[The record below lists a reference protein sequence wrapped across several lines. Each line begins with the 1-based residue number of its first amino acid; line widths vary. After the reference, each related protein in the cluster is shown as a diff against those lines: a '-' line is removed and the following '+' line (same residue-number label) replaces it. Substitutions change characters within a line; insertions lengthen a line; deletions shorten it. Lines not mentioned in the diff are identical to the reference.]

1 MSCLS
6 SRVSHGICIS
16 DQCQTSCCQKNSAF
30 SCQPLKQC
38 AELLDNFILPDAFNV
53 YCTTFIDF
61 KNLGIQ
67 IGFFN
72 IITQIIGNIGNNI
85 DTVISFLDGSPFP
98 NKHCKLS
105 FEVINVTENCTSH
118 LFVIENKIILSG
130 SINPGCVY
138 TTGDKLIFLINKK
151 ECFNFTF

>member
-6 SRVSHGICIS
+6 TRSSHGFCIS
-16 DQCQTSCCQKNSAF
+16 NQCKTDCCQTNAAF
-30 SCQPLKQC
+30 SCRGLKC
-38 AELLDNFILPDAFNV
+38 KELLDNFILPDAFND
-53 YCTTFIDF
+53 YCTIFTDL
-61 KNLGIQ
+61 KNIGIQ

-72 IITQIIGNIGNNI
+72 TITQIIGNIGSNI
-85 DTVISFLDGSPFP
+85 DSILAPQGDSPFP

-118 LFVIENKIILSG
+118 VFVIEDKIILSG
-130 SINPGCVY
+130 TINPGCVY
-138 TTGDKLIFLINKK
+138 TTGDTLIFLINKK